1 MNKKA
6 YSYFFTLPAL
16 AIYIVFFIT
25 PTVMSFFFSL
35 TRWTL
40 FDWKFIGFNNFVT
53 FFQESSLSIGLRN
66 SLIYAALTSGLKVV
80 LSLLIAVFLCSGM
93 KTKNYLRAVIFFP
106 ALVST
111 IAVGAVFKSLLNPTV
126 GLVNQILA
134 AIGID
139 GPSWLGNPHLA
150 LFSVIFVDVWK
161 GVSIAMV
168 IYIAGLMSIP
178 NQYYEV
184 CEIDGGG
191 SLQKFFHITLP
202 LVRPAMNA
210 VIILSLIGG
219 LKSFDMIWAMTG
231 GGPGFASDVLASVI
245 YKQYINGFYGLAT
258 AGNVVLFVLISIVA
272 FPLYK
277 FLSQGEVGY

>member
-1 MNKKA
+1 MNKKS

-16 AIYIVFFIT
+16 VIYIVFFIT
-25 PTVMSFFFSL
+25 PTVMSLFFSL

-40 FDWKFIGFNNFVT
+40 FDWEFIGFNNFVT

-66 SLIYAALTSGLKVV
+66 SLIYGVLTSVSKVV
-80 LSLLIAVFLCSGM
+80 LGLLIAVFLCSGI
-93 KTKNYLRAVIFFP
+93 KTKNYLRLVIFFP
-106 ALVST
+106 VLVST
-111 IAVGAVFKSLLNPTV
+111 VAVGVIFKSLLNPTG

-134 AIGID
+134 AIGIE

-161 GVSIAMV
+161 GLGVAML

-178 NQYYEV
+178 PQHYET
-184 CEIDGGG
+184 CAIDGGN
-191 SLQKFFHITLP
+191 SLQQFFYITLP
-202 LVRPAMNA
+202 LVRPAMNI

-219 LKSFDMIWAMTG
+219 FKSFDIIWAMTG

-245 YKQYINGFYGLAT
+245 YKEYINGFYGLST
-258 AGNVVLFVLISIVA
+258 AGNVVLLVLISIIA
-272 FPLYK
+272 FPLLK
-277 FLSQGEVGY
+277 FLNQGEVEY